1 MFQWFQILVSPYADG
16 KSFFFLTESDEQGIY
31 NIFTVEKAATY
42 LIYGW
47 MKFPDI
53 PGKDIAL
60 RQTWKGTHRDVKI
73 QKANKAEIFFFDK
86 IKLVK
91 DSRLSV
97 YSCSA
102 FTDSLFHVYEL

>member
-1 MFQWFQILVSPYADG
+1 MFQWFQILVSSYADG
-16 KSFFFLTESDEQGIY
+16 KSFFLLTEGDEQGIY

-47 MKFPDI
+47 MRFSDI
-53 PGKDIAL
+53 PGRDIVL
-60 RQTWKGTHRDVKI
+60 RQTWNEKPRIVKT
-73 QKANKAEIFFFDK
+73 QRANKTEIFFFDK

-91 DSRLSV
+91 GSRLSV
-97 YSCSA
+97 YSYSA